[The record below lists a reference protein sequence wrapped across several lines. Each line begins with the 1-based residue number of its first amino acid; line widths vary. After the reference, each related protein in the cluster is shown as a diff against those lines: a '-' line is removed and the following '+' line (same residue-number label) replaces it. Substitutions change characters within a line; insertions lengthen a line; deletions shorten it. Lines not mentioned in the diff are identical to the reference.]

1 MEPVL
6 QRYLPPIRRMFT
18 EVKRTMRFSG
28 ATVVTKHKAALS
40 ACKDKVGWDLLSCIV
55 DNMGKEYGHTPLG
68 L

>member
-1 MEPVL
+1 
-6 QRYLPPIRRMFT
+6 MFT